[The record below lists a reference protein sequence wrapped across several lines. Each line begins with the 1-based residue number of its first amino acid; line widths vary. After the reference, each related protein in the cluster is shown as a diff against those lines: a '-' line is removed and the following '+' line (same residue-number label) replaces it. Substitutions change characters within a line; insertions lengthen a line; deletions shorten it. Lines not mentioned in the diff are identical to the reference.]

1 MTPRSRLALL
11 VAAAGV
17 VLASCS
23 TATRLA
29 YSNAALAYSN
39 LASMATWMVDDYVDL
54 DGRQKD
60 WVRERLSRV
69 MAWHR
74 AQELPR
80 YRQFLEH
87 ALKESAEPFTAEEIA
102 DAYDDLRAHYR
113 RMVEHL
119 LPDVADFFL
128 QLDADQVA
136 QMAKKFEDDNR
147 RFVRESVKG
156 TPEDRLERRVDRFAN
171 HLDAW
176 LGEVTREQRAL
187 IARHYRGMDDF
198 IEERLADRKYRQS
211 ETLVLIRAHRGK
223 PEMVAGLRR
232 LLVESDGWRRP
243 EYRQQLKD
251 RDRRMFTLIADLSAT
266 LSPRQRAHLQER
278 IRQYLRDIGS
288 LAVPHAGNAITPA
301 S

>member
-1 MTPRSRLALL
+1 MTQRSTLALL
-11 VAAAGV
+11 IAVAGV
-17 VLASCS
+17 TLASC
-23 TATRLA
+23 TTVTRLA

-60 WVRERLSRV
+60 WVRERLARV

-87 ALKESAEPFTAEEIA
+87 ALKESAEPFTPGEIA
-102 DAYDDLRAHYR
+102 DAYDDLRGHYR

-119 LPDVADFFL
+119 LPDVADFLL
-128 QLDADQVA
+128 QLDAEQVA

-147 RFVRESVKG
+147 KFVRESVKG
-156 TPEDRLERRVDRFAN
+156 TPEERLERRVDRFAN
-171 HLDAW
+171 HMDAW

-187 IARHYRGMDDF
+187 VARHYRGMDDF
-198 IEERLADRKYRQS
+198 IEERLADRKFRQS
-211 ETLVLIRAHRGK
+211 ETLALIRARAGK
-223 PEMVAGLRR
+223 PAMVAGLRR
-232 LLVESDGWRRP
+232 LLVETDDWRRP

-251 RDRRMFTLIADLSAT
+251 RDRRMFALLAELSGT
-266 LSPRQRAHLQER
+266 LSPHQRAHLQDR

-288 LAVPHAGNAITPA
+288 LTAPRAGNAVTPA